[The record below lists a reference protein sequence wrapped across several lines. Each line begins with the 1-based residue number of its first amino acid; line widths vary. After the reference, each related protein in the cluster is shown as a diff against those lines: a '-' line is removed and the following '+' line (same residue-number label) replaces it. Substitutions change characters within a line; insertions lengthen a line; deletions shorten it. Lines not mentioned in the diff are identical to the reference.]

1 MSDDILAT
9 LGLTPSDVPSLPTQ
23 ARRKLTAYLL
33 RWGHFDAARRCLRQL
48 LVTHYHQVSIYD
60 ALAKAHLGLD
70 NAERALEIME
80 RRHALRT
87 SSTSRALMARIH
99 LADGDVEAAQRI
111 SEELLDGNPESVM
124 AWGLCGDVA
133 LASGDL
139 AGAEAA
145 YRHMESLNP
154 ASPSAACRL
163 ARLHQQQN
171 NISEALSRA
180 QEAVAYYEDRD
191 APVEYLRLLETLL
204 RESGQ
209 TDEAEIIAQG
219 LRQREQRE
227 LEKLRLVLSPST
239 LLRINSVEG
248 SALGLKPEEK
258 PSARQPAKKG
268 RTKEETV
275 KPPPVLSPEPGRRVE
290 GSHTE
295 ITVSAEERG
304 RLERALRQHFGHA
317 SFRPGQAE
325 IIASVLRG
333 ENTLAVMPTGFGKS
347 LCYQLASQLLPQTT
361 LVISPLIALMK
372 DQLDSLPPAIERQ
385 STTIHS
391 TLEWSELRRRLD
403 GVADKRYKLV
413 YVAPERLRQRPFL
426 HALKGADVSL
436 LVIDEA
442 HCVSLWGHDF
452 RPDYLFISKAL
463 AELGHPPVL
472 AMTATATPRI
482 RDDITAQLGQMRLV
496 VADVHR
502 PNLHLE
508 VLHRSNDEEKMQALL
523 QFCREQRGSGIVYVN
538 ARQKSEQ
545 LARLLRRHEISAIHY
560 HAGIDN
566 RAATQERFMT
576 GQARIVVAT
585 IAFGMGIDKPDI
597 RFIVHYHLPK
607 ALENYYQEAGRAGR
621 DGKLS
626 RCILFYAP
634 SDKGNLTRWT
644 RQDAL
649 KIELLRA
656 VYGAIKRRLGGEEM
670 GLVASDD
677 LERDV
682 VAEETKV
689 RVAVSFLERAGILKR
704 HFDLPRTAVLTVR
717 QETMDDMSF
726 EQFVSAAR
734 LRPHQPLSLDLTAVC
749 ARADLNPRE
758 VESQLLQWCDQ
769 GWLEYRGMGRD
780 MLLELLPPPPD
791 ASQRVADLLEE
802 YGAEQDKRIE
812 EMVAYATT
820 SGCRHNHLGA
830 YFGGR
835 PVSDCRSCDNCTAP
849 TFIPKERPVKKARPS
864 IHPARAIL
872 QCVSHVSHLPFSLG
886 KPGLSKVLKGSI
898 ASSVRSDRCPE
909 YGALAY
915 LSLSAIVRQ
924 IELLIAEGYLIRE
937 EHGYRRI
944 ALTEKGKKALRD
956 PSLLPDVLPMPP
968 TRREKDKAE
977 KRDVDDDA
985 QVDEGLWQRLRAW
998 RLEHAQAQ
1006 EVPAFVIFHDATLR
1020 RIAALRPADLDELA
1034 SIKGIGPSKLE
1045 KYGQEVLDIVKGVE

>member
-1 MSDDILAT
+1 MSEDVLSA
-9 LGLTPSDVPSLPTQ
+9 LGLTPSDIPSLPTQ
-23 ARRKLTAYLL
+23 TRRSLTAYLL

-48 LVTHYHQVSIYD
+48 LVTHYHQVSVYD

-70 NAERALEIME
+70 DAERALEIME

-87 SSTSRALMARIH
+87 SSTSQALVARIH
-99 LADGDVEAAQRI
+99 LAGGDVEAAQRI

-145 YRHMESLNP
+145 YRQMESLNP

-163 ARLHQQQN
+163 ARLYRQQN
-171 NISEALSRA
+171 NIGQALSRA

-191 APVEYLRLLETLL
+191 APVDYLRLLETLL

-209 TDEAEIIAQG
+209 PSEAEAIAQR

-227 LEKLRLVLSPST
+227 LEELQSVL
-239 LLRINSVEG
+239 G
-248 SALGLKPEEK
+248 SACPEPRRKVEGLKPAEK
-258 PSARQPAKKG
+258 PSARPLAGKKKP
-268 RTKEETV
+268 KEEIV
-275 KPPPVLSPEPGRRVE
+275 KPPPPTPS
-290 GSHTE
+290 TE
-295 ITVSAEERG
+295 IAISAEERG
-304 RLERALRQHFGHA
+304 RLERALRQQFGHA

-325 IIASVLRG
+325 IIAGVLRG

-372 DQLDSLPPAIERQ
+372 DQLDSLPPAIECQ

-403 GVADKRYKLV
+403 GVADQRYKLV

-482 RDDITAQLGQMRLV
+482 RDDITAQLGKMRLV

-523 QFCREQRGSGIVYVN
+523 QFCRDREGSGIVYVN

-545 LARLLRRHEISAIHY
+545 LARLLRRRGISAIHY

-649 KIELLRA
+649 KTELLRA

-670 GLVASDD
+670 GLVARDD

-717 QETMDDMSF
+717 QETADDTSF
-726 EQFVSAAR
+726 QQFVSAAR

-749 ARADLNPRE
+749 ARTDLDPRE
-758 VESQLLQWCDQ
+758 VESKLLQWCDQ

-802 YGAEQDKRIE
+802 YCVEQDKRIE

-820 SGCRHNHLGA
+820 SGCRHNYLGG

-835 PVSDCRSCDNCTAP
+835 PVSDCRSCDNCTPP
-849 TFIPKERPVKKARPS
+849 TFIPKERLVKKAPPS
-864 IHPARAIL
+864 MHPARAIL
-872 QCVSHVSHLPFSLG
+872 QCMSHLPFPMG
-886 KPGLSKVLKGSI
+886 KTGSSKVLKGSL
-898 ASSVRSDRCPE
+898 ASSVGADRCPE

-924 IELLIAEGYLIRE
+924 IELLIAEGYLSRDE
-937 EHGYRRI
+937 KHKFRLI
-944 ALTEKGKKALRD
+944 ALTEKGRKALRD
-956 PSLLPDVLPMPP
+956 PSLLPDVLPTPP
-968 TRREKDKAE
+968 ARREKDKVE
-977 KRDVDDDA
+977 KRDAADEAEVD
-985 QVDEGLWQRLRAW
+985 QELWQRLRAW
-998 RLEHAQAQ
+998 RLEQARAQ

-1020 RIAALRPADLDELA
+1020 RIAALRPANLDELA